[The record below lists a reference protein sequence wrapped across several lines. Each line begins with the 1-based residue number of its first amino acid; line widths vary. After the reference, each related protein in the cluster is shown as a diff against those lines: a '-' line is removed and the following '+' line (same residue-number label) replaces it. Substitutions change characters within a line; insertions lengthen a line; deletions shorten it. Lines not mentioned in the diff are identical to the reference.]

1 MIESFKKNNILKS
14 SGVLLK
20 KRTLDFFFK
29 NKKINVL
36 NKKNYCRFTFAAII
50 ILLLLNNKMI
60 AKDYYFHSTLGNDLN
75 SGLSKKKAFKT
86 LHRISLLKLRPG
98 DRVVLAAGQSF
109 TEGLKLVNQSG
120 TSLNPIVI
128 TAIDWDKKNTK
139 KTAFIDFKSRANGI
153 LIEDCSFITISNITI
168 TGNGYTT
175 EDKSIKMRCGLLL
188 RATTSK
194 LMEHISIKDIII
206 KDVFYENP
214 GFVRGKDEVRTANG
228 TQKYG
233 WGIRL
238 INDNS
243 ENLMENVTIENCNV
257 NSVCHTG
264 IKLTGNNKNIKKVQL
279 LNNKIENTGG
289 PGIQMSEV
297 EAVYVA
303 KNTVSHSG
311 CNDDSRKWG
320 RGSGLWTW
328 GSSNVLIEK
337 NDFIYANGPG
347 DSAGAHI
354 DYNCDN
360 IVLQYN
366 ISAYNA
372 GGFCEIL
379 GNNYNCMYRY
389 NISINDG
396 HRIKGVDGAFQEGKV
411 FWLSG
416 YQGHKEPKGPV
427 NSYFY
432 NNTIYSDASI
442 EAKFAVDNTS
452 NGIVIANNIFC
463 IKGLSKTV
471 LGDQNKKDAQKGL
484 QLENVFFQNNLF
496 LNETTWPKDLKIADS
511 KPVIGNPLYRKEGG
525 LKMEDYIPQNLALI
539 QNKGI
544 EIPTLPEI
552 NVKLLFDLKMEKDIM
567 GNYIKGSP
575 SLGAIECN

>member
-1 MIESFKKNNILKS
+1 MNYKYTLIL
-14 SGVLLK
+14 
-20 KRTLDFFFK
+20 
-29 NKKINVL
+29 
-36 NKKNYCRFTFAAII
+36 I
-50 ILLLLNNKMI
+50 ILLTLLNQKAV
-60 AKDYYFHSTLGNDLN
+60 AKDYYVHPILGKDSNT
-75 SGLSKKKAFKT
+75 GESKKSAFKT
-86 LHRISLLKLRPG
+86 LERTTKIKFLPG
-98 DRVVLAAGQSF
+98 DKIFLAAGQLY
-109 TEGLKLVNQSG
+109 TESLNLIHQNG
-120 TSLNPIVI
+120 TIENPIVI
-128 TAIDWDKKNTK
+128 TAVEWEGKDAKNP
-139 KTAFIDFKSRANGI
+139 AIIDFKSLANGV
-153 LIEDCSFITISNITI
+153 LIEDCSFITLSNITL
-168 TGNGYTT
+168 TANGYGK
-175 EDKSIKMRCGLLL
+175 EDKSLKMRCGLLL
-188 RATTSK
+188 TSKNSK
-194 LMEHISIKDIII
+194 LMEHILIQNIVI

-214 GFVRGKDEVRTANG
+214 GFIRGKEEVKTANG

-238 INDNS
+238 INNNP
-243 ENLMENVTIENCNV
+243 ENLMENITIENCNV

-297 EAVYVA
+297 EAVYVS
-303 KNTVSHSG
+303 KNSVSHSG

-337 NDFIYANGPG
+337 NEFLYANGPG

-360 IVLQYN
+360 IILQYN

-416 YQGHKEPKGPV
+416 YQGNKEPKGPV

-442 EAKFAVDNTS
+442 EAKFAIDNTS
-452 NGIVIANNIFC
+452 KGILIANNIFC
-463 IKGLSKTV
+463 IKGASKVV
-471 LGDQNKKDAQKGL
+471 LGDQNKRDAQNGVAV
-484 QLENVFFQNNLF
+484 ENVFFQNNLF
-496 LNETTWPKDLKIADS
+496 LNETTWPKDLKMKDS
-511 KPVIGNPLYRKEGG
+511 EPLFGNPLFQKEGG
-525 LKMEDYIPQNLALI
+525 LKIADYIPQNLTLI

-544 EIPTLPEI
+544 EIPALPDCNI
-552 NVKLLFDLKMEKDIM
+552 KLLFDLKVEKDIM
-567 GNYIKGSP
+567 GNTIKGVP
-575 SLGAIECN
+575 SIGAIQFN

>member
-1 MIESFKKNNILKS
+1 MNYKS
-14 SGVLLK
+14 AITIIVLL
-20 KRTLDFFFK
+20 T
-29 NKKINVL
+29 VL
-36 NKKNYCRFTFAAII
+36 NLKAV
-50 ILLLLNNKMI
+50 
-60 AKDYYFHSTLGNDLN
+60 AKEYYVHPVYGNDLN
-75 SGLSKKKAFKT
+75 TGESKKNAFKT
-86 LHRISLLKLRPG
+86 LERTTRIKFLPG
-98 DRVVLAAGQSF
+98 DKIFLASGQIY
-109 TEGLKLVNQSG
+109 TE
-120 TSLNPIVI
+120 SLNFINQNGTLQSPIVV
-128 TAIDWDKKNTK
+128 TAIDWDKKK
-139 KTAFIDFKSRANGI
+139 SKQPAIIDFKSLANGV
-153 LIEDCSFITISNITI
+153 LIEDCSFITLSNITL
-168 TGNGYTT
+168 TANGYVN
-175 EDKSIKMRCGLLL
+175 EDKNLKMRCGLLL
-188 RATTSK
+188 TSTNSK
-194 LMEHISIKDIII
+194 LMEHILIQNVVV

-214 GFVRGKDEVRTANG
+214 GFIRGKDEVRTANG

-238 INDNS
+238 INSNAENS
-243 ENLMENVTIENCNV
+243 MENITIENCNV

-264 IKLTGNNKNIKKVQL
+264 IKLTGNSKNIKNVQL

-297 EAVYVA
+297 EAIYVS

-337 NDFIYANGPG
+337 NEFLYANGPG

-354 DYNCDN
+354 DFNCDN

-366 ISAYNA
+366 LSAYNA

-416 YQGHKEPKGPV
+416 YQGDKEPKGPV

-442 EAKFAVDNTS
+442 EAKFAIDNTS
-452 NGIVIANNIFC
+452 KGIVIANNIFC
-463 IKGLSKTV
+463 IKGATKAV
-471 LGDQNKKDAQKGL
+471 LGDQNKRDAQNGVEV
-484 QLENVFFQNNLF
+484 ENVFFTNNLF
-496 LNETTWPKDLKIADS
+496 LNETTWPKDLKIEDS
-511 KPVIGNPLYRKEGG
+511 KPVNGNPLYRKEGG

-544 EIPTLPEI
+544 EIPTLPEN
-552 NVKLLFDLKMEKDIM
+552 NVKLLFDLKIEKDIM
-567 GNYIKGSP
+567 GTRIKGIP
-575 SLGAIECN
+575 SMGAIVPVKE

>member
-1 MIESFKKNNILKS
+1 M
-14 SGVLLK
+14 
-20 KRTLDFFFK
+20 
-29 NKKINVL
+29 
-36 NKKNYCRFTFAAII
+36 
-50 ILLLLNNKMI
+50 LLNQKVT
-60 AKDYYFHSTLGNDLN
+60 AKDYYVHPIYGNDLN
-75 SGLSKKKAFKT
+75 SGESKKTAFKT
-86 LHRISLLKLRPG
+86 LERTTKINFLPG
-98 DRVVLAAGQSF
+98 DRIVLASGQRY
-109 TEGLKLVNQSG
+109 TESLILINQNG
-120 TSLNPIVI
+120 TLQNPIVI
-128 TAIDWDKKNTK
+128 TAVEWDDVNSK
-139 KTAFIDFKSRANGI
+139 KTAIIDFKSQANGV
-153 LIEDCSFITISNITI
+153 LIEDCSFITLSNITL
-168 TGNGYTT
+168 TANGYVKDD
-175 EDKSIKMRCGLLL
+175 ENLKMRCGLLL
-188 RATTSK
+188 TSKKAK
-194 LMEHISIKDIII
+194 LMEHILIQNIIV
-206 KDVFYENP
+206 KDVFYENL
-214 GFVRGKDEVRTANG
+214 GFIRGKEEVKTANG

-238 INDNS
+238 INNIQ
-243 ENLMENVTIENCNV
+243 ENLMENITIENCKV

-264 IKLTGNNKNIKKVQL
+264 IKLTGNKKNIKKVQL

-297 EAVYVA
+297 EAIYVS
-303 KNTVSHSG
+303 KNNVSHSG

-337 NDFIYANGPG
+337 NEFLYANGPG

-360 IVLQYN
+360 IILQYN

-379 GNNYNCMYRY
+379 GNNFNCMYRY

-416 YQGHKEPKGPV
+416 YQGNKEPKGPV

-442 EAKFAVDNTS
+442 EAKFAIDKTS
-452 NGIVIANNIFC
+452 KGILIANNIFC
-463 IKGLSKTV
+463 ILGASKVV
-471 LGDQNKKDAQKGL
+471 LGDQNKRDAQNSVA
-484 QLENVFFQNNLF
+484 LENVFFENNLF
-496 LNETTWPKDLKIADS
+496 LNETTWPKDLIMKDS
-511 KPVIGNPLYRKEGG
+511 KPVFGNPLFRNEGG
-525 LKMEDYIPQNLALI
+525 LKMEDYSPQNLALI

-552 NVKLLFDLKMEKDIM
+552 NIKLLFGLKMEKDIM
-567 GNYIKGSP
+567 DNEIKGLP
-575 SLGAIECN
+575 SIGALQFNE

>member
-1 MIESFKKNNILKS
+1 M
-14 SGVLLK
+14 LLSQK
-20 KRTLDFFFK
+20 T
-29 NKKINVL
+29 V
-36 NKKNYCRFTFAAII
+36 
-50 ILLLLNNKMI
+50 
-60 AKDYYFHSTLGNDLN
+60 AKDYYVHPILGRDSNN
-75 SGLSKKKAFKT
+75 GESKKNAFKT
-86 LHRISLLKLRPG
+86 LAHTTKIKFLPG
-98 DRVVLAAGQSF
+98 DRIVLAADQLYK
-109 TEGLKLVNQSG
+109 E
-120 TSLNPIVI
+120 SLNLINQNGTLQNPVVV
-128 TAIDWDKKNTK
+128 TAVEWVGTDSKRNAI
-139 KTAFIDFKSRANGI
+139 IDFKSLANGI
-153 LIEDCSFITISNITI
+153 LVKDCSFISISNITL
-168 TGNGYTT
+168 TGNGYVK
-175 EDKSIKMRCGLLL
+175 EDENLKMRCGVLM
-188 RATTSK
+188 TSENSK
-194 LMEHISIKDIII
+194 LMEHILIQNLII
-206 KDVFYENP
+206 KDVFYENS
-214 GFVRGKDEVRTANG
+214 GFIRGKDEVRTANG

-238 INDNS
+238 INNFK
-243 ENLMENVTIENCNV
+243 ENLMENITIENCKV

-264 IKLTGNNKNIKKVQL
+264 IKLTGNNKNIKNVQL

-297 EAVYVA
+297 EAIYVS
-303 KNTVSHSG
+303 KNRVSHSG

-337 NDFIYANGPG
+337 NEFLYANGPG

-366 ISAYNA
+366 VSAYNA

-416 YQGHKEPKGPV
+416 YQGNKEPKGPV

-432 NNTIYSDASI
+432 NNTIYSDAAI
-442 EAKFAVDNTS
+442 EAKFAIDNTS
-452 NGIVIANNIFC
+452 KGIVIANNIFY
-463 IKGLSKTV
+463 IKGNSKVV
-471 LGDQNKKDAQKGL
+471 LGDQNKRDAQNGV
-484 QLENVFFQNNLF
+484 EVEDVFFKNNLF
-496 LNETTWPKDLKIADS
+496 LNVNTWPKDLKIEDQA
-511 KPVIGNPLYRKEGG
+511 PVIGNPLFAKEGS
-525 LKMEDYIPQNLALI
+525 LKVADYIPQNAALV

-544 EIPTLPEI
+544 EIPTLPESDF
-552 NVKLLFDLKMEKDIM
+552 KLLFDLKMEKDIM
-567 GNYIKGSP
+567 DNVIKGFP
-575 SLGAIECN
+575 SIGAIQNN

>member
-1 MIESFKKNNILKS
+1 MNLKA
-14 SGVLLK
+14 
-20 KRTLDFFFK
+20 
-29 NKKINVL
+29 
-36 NKKNYCRFTFAAII
+36 NYQIKFIIFI
-50 ILLLLNNKMI
+50 ILTLLNQKII
-60 AKDYYFHSTLGNDLN
+60 AKDYYIHPKYGNDLN
-75 SGLSKKKAFKT
+75 SGESKKSAFKT
-86 LHRISLLKLRPG
+86 LERVAKIKFLPG
-98 DRVVLAAGQSF
+98 DRIVLAAGQLYNES
-109 TEGLKLVNQSG
+109 LNLINQNG
-120 TSLNPIVI
+120 TLQNPIVI
-128 TAIDWDKKNTK
+128 TAIDWKKNK
-139 KTAFIDFKSRANGI
+139 SKQPAIIDFKGQANGV
-153 LIEDCSFITISNITI
+153 LIEDCSFITLANITL
-168 TGNGYTT
+168 TGNGYVNKD
-175 EDKSIKMRCGLLL
+175 ENLKMRCGLLL
-188 RATTSK
+188 NSKHSK
-194 LMEHISIKDIII
+194 LMEHIIIQNVII
-206 KDVFYENP
+206 KNVFYENS
-214 GFVRGKDEVRTANG
+214 GFKRGKDEVRTANG

-238 INDNS
+238 INSNS
-243 ENLMENVTIENCNV
+243 ENLMENITIENCNV

-297 EAVYVA
+297 EAIYVA

-337 NDFIYANGPG
+337 NEFLYANGPG

-442 EAKFAVDNTS
+442 EAKFAIDNTS

-484 QLENVFFQNNLF
+484 VVENVIFQNNLF
-496 LNETTWPKDLKIADS
+496 LNETTWPKYLKIVDS
-511 KPVIGNPLYRKEGG
+511 KPIIGNPLYRKEGG
-525 LKMEDYIPQNLALI
+525 LKITDYIPQNLALI

-544 EIPTLPEI
+544 EIPSLPEN
-552 NVKLLFDLKMEKDIM
+552 NVKLLFGLKMEKDIM
-567 GNYIKGSP
+567 GKEINGTP
-575 SLGAIECN
+575 SIGAIQN

>member
-1 MIESFKKNNILKS
+1 MNYKSVLIVLIILVFFSQKATANDYFVHPILGKDSNTGVSKNN
-14 SGVLLK
+14 
-20 KRTLDFFFK
+20 
-29 NKKINVL
+29 
-36 NKKNYCRFTFAAII
+36 
-50 ILLLLNNKMI
+50 
-60 AKDYYFHSTLGNDLN
+60 
-75 SGLSKKKAFKT
+75 AFKT
-86 LHRISLLKLRPG
+86 LDHTTKIKFLPG
-98 DRVVLAAGQSF
+98 DRIVLAAGQLY
-109 TEGLKLVNQSG
+109 TESLKLINQNG
-120 TSLNPIVI
+120 TLQNPIVI
-128 TAIDWDKKNTK
+128 TSLQWNKKDAKNPAI
-139 KTAFIDFKSRANGI
+139 IDFKSLTNGV
-153 LIEDCSFITISNITI
+153 LIEDCSFITLSNITL
-168 TGNGYTT
+168 TANGYVK
-175 EDKSIKMRCGLLL
+175 EDENLKMRCGLLL
-188 RATTSK
+188 TSTNSK
-194 LMEHISIKDIII
+194 LMEHILIQNIII

-214 GFVRGKDEVRTANG
+214 GFIRGKEEVKTANG
-228 TQKYG
+228 SQKYG

-238 INDNS
+238 INTNPEIS
-243 ENLMENVTIENCNV
+243 MENITIENCTI
-257 NSVCHTG
+257 NSVSHTG
-264 IKLTGNNKNIKKVQL
+264 IKLSGSKKNIKKVQL
-279 LNNKIENTGG
+279 LNNRIENTGG

-297 EAVYVA
+297 ESIYVS
-303 KNTVSHSG
+303 KNTVTHPG

-337 NDFIYANGPG
+337 NEFLYASGPG

-366 ISAYNA
+366 VSAFNA

-379 GNNYNCMYRY
+379 GNNYNCIYRY

-432 NNTIYSDASI
+432 NNTIYSDESI
-442 EAKFAVDNTS
+442 VAKFAIDNTS
-452 NGIVIANNIFC
+452 KGIVIANNIFC

-484 QLENVFFQNNLF
+484 LVENVIFQNNLF
-496 LNETTWPKDLKIADS
+496 LNETTWPKDLKIEDS
-511 KPVIGNPLYRKEGG
+511 KPLIGNPLYRKEGG
-525 LKMEDYIPQNLALI
+525 LKIEDYIPQNLALI

-544 EIPTLPEI
+544 EIPALPDIEMKF
-552 NVKLLFDLKMEKDIM
+552 VFKLKMEKDIM
-567 GNYIKGSP
+567 GNTIKGAP
-575 SLGAIECN
+575 SIGAIVPITE

>member
-1 MIESFKKNNILKS
+1 MNYKSVLIVLVIL
-14 SGVLLK
+14 V
-20 KRTLDFFFK
+20 FFNQK
-29 NKKINVL
+29 
-36 NKKNYCRFTFAAII
+36 AE
-50 ILLLLNNKMI
+50 
-60 AKDYYFHSTLGNDLN
+60 AKDYFVHPILGKDSNT
-75 SGLSKKKAFKT
+75 GISKNNAFKT
-86 LHRISLLKLRPG
+86 LEHTTKIKLLPG
-98 DRVVLAAGQSF
+98 DRIVLAAGQLY
-109 TEGLKLVNQSG
+109 TESLKLINQNG
-120 TSLNPIVI
+120 TVQYPIVI
-128 TAIDWDKKNTK
+128 TSLQWNKKDAKNPAI
-139 KTAFIDFKSRANGI
+139 IDFKSLANGV
-153 LIEDCSFITISNITI
+153 LIEDCSFITLSNITL
-168 TGNGYTT
+168 TANGYVK
-175 EDKSIKMRCGLLL
+175 EDENLKMRCGLLL
-188 RATTSK
+188 NSTNSK
-194 LMEHISIKDIII
+194 LMEHILIQSIII

-214 GFVRGKDEVRTANG
+214 GFIRGKEEVKTANG
-228 TQKYG
+228 SQKYG

-238 INDNS
+238 INTNPD
-243 ENLMENVTIENCNV
+243 LTMENITIENCTI
-257 NSVCHTG
+257 NSVSHTG
-264 IKLTGNNKNIKKVQL
+264 IKLSGSKKNIKKVQL

-297 EAVYVA
+297 ESIYVS
-303 KNTVSHSG
+303 KNTVTHPG

-337 NDFIYANGPG
+337 NEFLYANGPG

-366 ISAYNA
+366 VSAYNA

-389 NISINDG
+389 NVSINDG
-396 HRIKGVDGAFQEGKV
+396 HRIKGVGGAFQEGKV

-416 YQGHKEPKGPV
+416 YQGNKKPKGPV

-442 EAKFAVDNTS
+442 EAKFAIDNTS
-452 NGIVIANNIFC
+452 KGIVIANNIFC
-463 IKGLSKTV
+463 IKGNSKVV
-471 LGDQNKKDAQKGL
+471 LGDQNKRDAQNGL
-484 QLENVFFQNNLF
+484 EVEDVFFKNNLF
-496 LNETTWPKDLKIADS
+496 LSENTWPKDLKIEDS

-544 EIPTLPEI
+544 EIPTLSEN
-552 NVKLLFDLKMEKDIM
+552 NVKLLFDLKVEKDIM
-567 GNYIKGSP
+567 DNEIKGLP
-575 SLGAIECN
+575 SIGAILPSIK

>member
-1 MIESFKKNNILKS
+1 MNYKFALILV
-14 SGVLLK
+14 VLF
-20 KRTLDFFFK
+20 TLLTPK
-29 NKKINVL
+29 
-36 NKKNYCRFTFAAII
+36 A
-50 ILLLLNNKMI
+50 I
-60 AKDYYFHSTLGNDLN
+60 AKEYYIHPVYGNDLN
-75 SGLSKKKAFKT
+75 TGDSKKNAFKT
-86 LHRISLLKLRPG
+86 LERTTRIKFLPG
-98 DRVVLAAGQSF
+98 DKIFLASGQIY
-109 TEGLKLVNQSG
+109 TE
-120 TSLNPIVI
+120 SLNFINQNGTVQSPIVI
-128 TAIDWDKKNTK
+128 TAIDWEEKKSDKP
-139 KTAFIDFKSRANGI
+139 AIIDFKSLANGV
-153 LIEDCSFITISNITI
+153 LIEDCSFITLSNITL
-168 TGNGYTT
+168 TGNGYVTKD
-175 EDKSIKMRCGLLL
+175 ESLKMRCGLLL
-188 RATTSK
+188 TSTNSK
-194 LMEHISIKDIII
+194 LMEHILIQNVVI
-206 KDVFYENP
+206 KDVFYENS
-214 GFVRGKDEVRTANG
+214 GFVRGKEEVKTANG

-238 INDNS
+238 INNIS
-243 ENLMENVTIENCNV
+243 ENSMENITIENCNI

-297 EAVYVA
+297 EAIYVS

-337 NDFIYANGPG
+337 NEFLYANGPG

-379 GNNYNCMYRY
+379 GNNYNCIYRY

-442 EAKFAVDNTS
+442 EAKFAIDNS
-452 NGIVIANNIFC
+452 SKGILIANNIFC
-463 IKGLSKTV
+463 IKGASKVV
-471 LGDQNKKDAQKGL
+471 LGDQNKRDAQNGVEV
-484 QLENVFFQNNLF
+484 ENVFFKNNLF
-496 LNETTWPKDLKIADS
+496 LNEATWPKDLKIADS
-511 KPVIGNPLYRKEGG
+511 KPLIGNPLYRKESG
-525 LKMEDYIPQNLALI
+525 LKIEDYIPQNLALI

-544 EIPTLPEI
+544 EIPTLPASKI
-552 NVKLLFDLKMEKDIM
+552 KLLFDLKMEKDIM
-567 GNYIKGSP
+567 DNEIKGPP
-575 SLGAIECN
+575 SIGAIQSK

>member
-1 MIESFKKNNILKS
+1 LNLKS
-14 SGVLLK
+14 
-20 KRTLDFFFK
+20 
-29 NKKINVL
+29 
-36 NKKNYCRFTFAAII
+36 NYQIKCIVF
-50 ILLLLNNKMI
+50 ILLAQLNQKII
-60 AKDYYFHSTLGNDLN
+60 AKDYYIHPKYGNDLN
-75 SGLSKKKAFKT
+75 SGESKKSAFKT
-86 LHRISLLKLRPG
+86 LERATKIKLFPADRI
-98 DRVVLAAGQSF
+98 VLASGRVYNES
-109 TEGLKLVNQSG
+109 LNLINQKG
-120 TSLNPIVI
+120 TLQNPIVI
-128 TAIDWDKKNTK
+128 IAIDWKENKSK
-139 KTAFIDFKSRANGI
+139 QPAIIDFKGQANGI
-153 LIEDCSFITISNITI
+153 LIEDCSFITISNII
-168 TGNGYTT
+168 LTGNGYTQ
-175 EDKSIKMRCGLLL
+175 ENKNLKMRCGLLI
-188 RATTSK
+188 TSK
-194 LMEHISIKDIII
+194 NSKLIEHILIKNITI
-206 KDVFYENP
+206 KDVFYENY
-214 GFVRGKDEVRTANG
+214 GFKRGKDEVKTANG

-238 INDNS
+238 INSNT
-243 ENLMENVTIENCNV
+243 ENLMENIIIENCNI

-264 IKLTGNNKNIKKVQL
+264 IKLTGNKKNIKKVQL
-279 LNNKIENTGG
+279 LNNLIENTGG

-297 EAVYVA
+297 EAVYVS

-337 NDFIYANGPG
+337 NEFLYASGPG

-389 NISINDG
+389 NISVNDG

-416 YQGHKEPKGPV
+416 YQGNKEPKGPV

-484 QLENVFFQNNLF
+484 QVENVFFQNNLF
-496 LNETTWPKDLKIADS
+496 LNENTWPKNLKIADS
-511 KPVIGNPLYRKEGG
+511 KPIIGNPLYRKEGG
-525 LKMEDYIPQNLALI
+525 LKMEDYIPMNLELI
-539 QNKGI
+539 KNKGI

-552 NVKLLFDLKMEKDIM
+552 NVKLLFDLKIKKDILENEIE
-567 GNYIKGSP
+567 GIP
-575 SLGAIECN
+575 SIGAIKVK

>member
-1 MIESFKKNNILKS
+1 LNIK
-14 SGVLLK
+14 
-20 KRTLDFFFK
+20 T
-29 NKKINVL
+29 
-36 NKKNYCRFTFAAII
+36 NYQIKFII
-50 ILLLLNNKMI
+50 FILIALLNQKTI
-60 AKDYYFHSTLGNDLN
+60 AKDFYIHPKYGNDLN
-75 SGLSKKKAFKT
+75 SGESKKSAFKT
-86 LHRISLLKLRPG
+86 LERATKLKLLPG
-98 DRVVLAAGQSF
+98 DRIVLA
-109 TEGLKLVNQSG
+109 SG
-120 TSLNPIVI
+120 IQYNESLNLINQQGTLNKPIVI
-128 TAIDWDKKNTK
+128 TAVDWEGKDSK
-139 KTAFIDFKSRANGI
+139 KTAIIDFKSQANGI
-153 LIEDCSFITISNITI
+153 LIEDCSFVTLSNITL
-168 TGNGYTT
+168 TGNGYIQ
-175 EDKSIKMRCGLLL
+175 EDKTLKMRCGLLL
-188 RATTSK
+188 TSKKSK
-194 LMEHISIKDIII
+194 LMEHILIQNIII

-214 GFVRGKDEVRTANG
+214 GFIRGKNEVRTANG
-228 TQKYG
+228 SQKYG

-238 INDNS
+238 INSNP
-243 ENLMENVTIENCNV
+243 EIAMQNITIENCNI
-257 NSVCHTG
+257 NSVSHTG
-264 IKLTGNNKNIKKVQL
+264 IKLTGNKKNINTVKI
-279 LNNKIENTGG
+279 LNTKIENTGG

-311 CNDDSRKWG
+311 CHDDSRKWG

-337 NDFIYANGPG
+337 NEFLYANGPG

-416 YQGHKEPKGPV
+416 YQGNKEPKGPV

-432 NNTIYSDASI
+432 NNTIYSDAAI
-442 EAKFAVDNTS
+442 ETKFAVDNTS

-463 IKGLSKTV
+463 IKGLSKAV
-471 LGDQNKKDAQKGL
+471 LGDQNKKDAQLGMKV
-484 QLENVFFQNNLF
+484 ENVFFQNNLF
-496 LNETTWPKDLKIADS
+496 LNDTTWPKDLKIEDS
-511 KPVIGNPLYRKEGG
+511 KPVIGNPLYSKEGG
-525 LKMEDYIPQNLALI
+525 LKIEDYIPKNLSLI

-552 NVKLLFDLKMEKDIM
+552 NVKLLFGLKMEKDIM
-567 GNYIKGSP
+567 DNEIKGLP
-575 SLGAIECN
+575 SIGAIQIN

>member
-1 MIESFKKNNILKS
+1 MNYKITII
-14 SGVLLK
+14 
-20 KRTLDFFFK
+20 FFFFLAFVNQK
-29 NKKINVL
+29 
-36 NKKNYCRFTFAAII
+36 T
-50 ILLLLNNKMI
+50 I
-60 AKDYYFHSTLGNDLN
+60 AKDYYVHPILGNDVN
-75 SGLSKKKAFKT
+75 SGESKKNAFKT
-86 LHRISLLKLRPG
+86 LERATRIKFLPG
-98 DRVVLAAGQSF
+98 DKIILASGQIY
-109 TEGLKLVNQSG
+109 TESLNFINQNG
-120 TSLNPIVI
+120 TLQNPIVI
-128 TAIDWDKKNTK
+128 IAIDWMKKKSK
-139 KTAFIDFKSRANGI
+139 KPAIINFKSFANGI
-153 LIEDCSFITISNITI
+153 LLEDCSFITLSNITL
-168 TGNGYTT
+168 TANGYTN
-175 EDKSIKMRCGLLL
+175 EDKNLKMRCGLLL
-188 RATTSK
+188 TSTNAK
-194 LMEHISIKDIII
+194 LMEHILILNVVI

-214 GFVRGKDEVRTANG
+214 GFIRGKDEVRTANG

-238 INDNS
+238 ISNNV
-243 ENLMENVTIENCNV
+243 ENLMENITIENCTV

-279 LNNKIENTGG
+279 LNNRIENTGG

-297 EAVYVA
+297 EDVYVA

-311 CNDDSRKWG
+311 CHDDSRKWG

-337 NDFIYANGPG
+337 NEFLYANGPG

-360 IVLQYN
+360 IILQYN

-396 HRIKGVDGAFQEGKV
+396 HRIKGLDGAFQEGKV

-416 YQGHKEPKGPV
+416 YQGNKEPKGPV

-432 NNTIYSDASI
+432 NNTIYSDATI
-442 EAKFAVDNTS
+442 EAKFAIDKTS
-452 NGIVIANNIFC
+452 KGILIANNIFC
-463 IKGLSKTV
+463 IKGASKVV
-471 LGDQNKKDAQKGL
+471 LGDQNKKDAQNGVA
-484 QLENVFFQNNLF
+484 LENVFFQNNLF
-496 LNETTWPKDLKIADS
+496 LNENTWPKDLKIEDS
-511 KPVIGNPLYRKEGG
+511 KPIIGNPLYRKEGG
-525 LKMEDYIPQNLALI
+525 LKAEDYIPQNLALI

-552 NVKLLFDLKMEKDIM
+552 NVKLLFDLKMEKDIL
-567 GNYIKGSP
+567 GNEIKGLP
-575 SLGAIECN
+575 SIGAIQ

>member
-1 MIESFKKNNILKS
+1 MNYKSALIL
-14 SGVLLK
+14 
-20 KRTLDFFFK
+20 F
-29 NKKINVL
+29 
-36 NKKNYCRFTFAAII
+36 
-50 ILLLLNNKMI
+50 ILI
-60 AKDYYFHSTLGNDLN
+60 ALMYQRAVAKEYYVHPVYGNDLN
-75 SGLSKKKAFKT
+75 TGESKKNAFKT
-86 LHRISLLKLRPG
+86 LQRTTRIKFLPG
-98 DRVVLAAGQSF
+98 DKIILASGQIFSESLNF
-109 TEGLKLVNQSG
+109 INQNGTLK
-120 TSLNPIVI
+120 NPIVI
-128 TAIDWDKKNTK
+128 TATDWDEKKSK
-139 KTAFIDFKSRANGI
+139 KPAFIDFKSLANGV
-153 LIEDCSFITISNITI
+153 LIEDCSFITLSNITL
-168 TGNGYTT
+168 TANGYVTQD
-175 EDKSIKMRCGLLL
+175 ESLKMRCGLLL
-188 RATTSK
+188 TSTNSK
-194 LMEHISIKDIII
+194 IMEHIVIQNIII
-206 KDVFYENP
+206 KDVFYENA
-214 GFVRGKDEVRTANG
+214 GFVRGKEEVKTANG

-238 INDNS
+238 INNIS
-243 ENLMENVTIENCNV
+243 ENLMENITIENCNI

-297 EAVYVA
+297 EAIYVA
-303 KNTVSHSG
+303 KNSVSNSG

-337 NDFIYANGPG
+337 NEFLYANGPG

-366 ISAYNA
+366 VSAYNA

-432 NNTIYSDASI
+432 NNTIYSDTTI
-442 EAKFAVDNTS
+442 EAKFAIDNTS
-452 NGIVIANNIFC
+452 KGIVIANNIFC
-463 IKGLSKTV
+463 IKGNSKVV
-471 LGDQNKKDAQKGL
+471 LGDQNKRDAQNGIEV
-484 QLENVFFQNNLF
+484 ENVFFKNNLF
-496 LNETTWPKDLKIADS
+496 LNETTWPKDLKMDDS
-511 KPVIGNPLYRKEGG
+511 EPLFGNPLFLNEGS
-525 LKMEDYIPQNLALI
+525 LKIADYITKNSALVH
-539 QNKGI
+539 NRGI
-544 EIPTLPEI
+544 EIPVLPDS
-552 NVKLLFDLKMEKDIM
+552 NFKLLFGLKMEKDIM
-567 GNYIKGSP
+567 DNEIKGPP
-575 SLGAIECN
+575 SIGAIQ

>member
-1 MIESFKKNNILKS
+1 MKFTTKLIL
-14 SGVLLK
+14 
-20 KRTLDFFFK
+20 
-29 NKKINVL
+29 II
-36 NKKNYCRFTFAAII
+36 FTAI
-50 ILLLLNNKMI
+50 LYHKAI
-60 AKDYYFHSTLGNDLN
+60 AKDYYVHPIIGNDGN
-75 SGLSKKKAFKT
+75 NGESKKSALKT
-86 LHRISLLKLRPG
+86 LAHATKIKLAPG
-98 DRVVLAAGQSF
+98 DRIILAFGQ
-109 TEGLKLVNQSG
+109 TYNE
-120 TSLNPIVI
+120 SLNLINQYGTLENPIII
-128 TAIDWDKKNTK
+128 TAVQWDKTNSTK
-139 KTAFIDFKSRANGI
+139 LAVIDFKGQANGV
-153 LIEDCSFITISNITI
+153 LIEACCFITLSNIKL
-168 TGNGYTT
+168 TGNGYFIKD
-175 EDKSIKMRCGLLL
+175 ENLKMRCGLLL

-194 LMEHISIKDIII
+194 LMEHISIKNIVIQ
-206 KDVFYENP
+206 DVFYENP
-214 GFVRGKDEVRTANG
+214 RFVRGKDEVRTANG

-238 INDNS
+238 VNDNS
-243 ENLMENVTIENCNV
+243 EHLMENITIENCNV

-337 NDFIYANGPG
+337 NEFLYANGPG

-396 HRIKGVDGAFQEGKV
+396 HRIKGVNGAFQEGKV

-567 GNYIKGSP
+567 GNDIKGSP

>member
-1 MIESFKKNNILKS
+1 MRYKSVLILV
-14 SGVLLK
+14 VLLG
-20 KRTLDFFFK
+20 LM
-29 NKKINVL
+29 NQNV
-36 NKKNYCRFTFAAII
+36 
-50 ILLLLNNKMI
+50 M
-60 AKDYYFHSTLGNDLN
+60 AKEYYVHPIYGNDSN
-75 SGLSKKKAFKT
+75 TGDSKKKAFKT
-86 LHRISLLKLRPG
+86 LQRITKNKFLPG
-98 DRVVLAAGQSF
+98 DKIVLAAGQLY
-109 TEGLKLVNQSG
+109 TESLNLINQNG
-120 TSLNPIVI
+120 TLQNPIVI
-128 TAIDWDKKNTK
+128 TATDWNKKKSNQP
-139 KTAFIDFKSRANGI
+139 AIIDFKSLANGV
-153 LIEDCSFITISNITI
+153 LIEDCSFITLSNITL
-168 TGNGYTT
+168 TANGYVNQD
-175 EDKSIKMRCGLLL
+175 ENIKMRCGLLL
-188 RATTSK
+188 NSKNSK
-194 LMEHISIKDIII
+194 LMEHIVIQNIII

-214 GFVRGKDEVRTANG
+214 GFIRGKEEVKTANG

-238 INDNS
+238 INTNS
-243 ENLMENVTIENCNV
+243 KNSMENIRIENCIV

-264 IKLTGNNKNIKKVQL
+264 IKLTGNNKNIKKIQL
-279 LNNKIENTGG
+279 VNNKIENTGG

-297 EAVYVA
+297 EAIYVS

-337 NDFIYANGPG
+337 NEFLYANGPG

-379 GNNYNCMYRY
+379 GNNYNCIYRY

-442 EAKFAVDNTS
+442 EAKFAIDNTS
-452 NGIVIANNIFC
+452 KGILIANNIFC
-463 IKGLSKTV
+463 IKGASKVV
-471 LGDQNKKDAQKGL
+471 LGDQKKRDAQNGIEV
-484 QLENVFFQNNLF
+484 ENVFFKNNLF
-496 LNETTWPKDLKIADS
+496 LNETTWPKELKIEDS

-544 EIPTLPEI
+544 DIPTLADI
-552 NVKLLFDLKMEKDIM
+552 QIKLLFGLKMEKDIM
-567 GNYIKGSP
+567 DNEIKGPP
-575 SLGAIECN
+575 SIGAIQSK

>member
-1 MIESFKKNNILKS
+1 MNYILKFC
-14 SGVLLK
+14 LL
-20 KRTLDFFFK
+20 
-29 NKKINVL
+29 I
-36 NKKNYCRFTFAAII
+36 FT
-50 ILLLLNNKMI
+50 ILAHQKTV
-60 AKDYYFHSTLGNDLN
+60 AKDYYVHPIIGNDLN
-75 SGLSKKKAFKT
+75 NGTSKKTAFRT
-86 LHRISLLKLRPG
+86 LARTTKIKLLPG
-98 DRVVLAAGQSF
+98 DCIILANGQRYN
-109 TEGLKLVNQSG
+109 E
-120 TSLNPIVI
+120 SLNLINQHGTPKKPIVI
-128 TAIDWDKKNTK
+128 T
-139 KTAFIDFKSRANGI
+139 TAKWTNDHAEKPALIDFKGEGNGV
-153 LIEDCSFITISNITI
+153 LIEDCSYITVSHIAT
-168 TGNGYTT
+168 TANGYATKN
-175 EDKSIKMRCGLLL
+175 DNLNMRCGVLLISKN
-188 RATTSK
+188 SK
-194 LMEHISIKDIII
+194 LMEHILIKNMLIQ
-206 KDVFYENP
+206 DVFYENI
-214 GFVRGKDEVRTANG
+214 GFIRGTDEVRTANG

-238 INDNS
+238 INGNAA
-243 ENLMENVTIENCNV
+243 NLMENITIENCSIT
-257 NSVCHTG
+257 SVCHTG
-264 IKLTGNNKNIKKVQL
+264 IKLTGNQKNIKNVQL

-303 KNTVSHSG
+303 KNSVSHSG

-337 NDFIYANGPG
+337 NEFLYANGPG

-354 DYNCDN
+354 DFNCDN
-360 IVLQYN
+360 VVLQYN

-416 YQGHKEPKGPV
+416 YQGSKEPKGPV

-432 NNTIYSDASI
+432 NNTIYSDSSI
-442 EAKFAVDNTS
+442 EAKFAIDNTS
-452 NGIVIANNIFC
+452 NGILIANNIFC
-463 IKGLSKTV
+463 VKGLSKAV
-471 LGDQNKKDAQKGL
+471 LGDQNKKDAQRGL
-484 QLENVFFQNNLF
+484 KIENVFFQNNLF

-511 KPVIGNPLYRKEGG
+511 KPIIGNPLYRKEGG
-525 LKMEDYIPQNLALI
+525 LKMEDYIPQNLALV

-544 EIPTLPEI
+544 EIPTMPEI
-552 NVKLLFDLKMEKDIM
+552 NIKLLFDLKMKKDIM
-567 GNYIKGSP
+567 DNVIKGLP
-575 SLGAIECN
+575 SMGAVCPAKE

>member
-1 MIESFKKNNILKS
+1 MKFKSTFIL
-14 SGVLLK
+14 VLL
-20 KRTLDFFFK
+20 
-29 NKKINVL
+29 IVL
-36 NKKNYCRFTFAAII
+36 FSQKAIA
-50 ILLLLNNKMI
+50 N
-60 AKDYYFHSTLGNDLN
+60 DYYVHPKYGNDLN
-75 SGLSKKKAFKT
+75 SGESKEKAFRT
-86 LHRISLLKLRPG
+86 LAQIAKIKMLPG
-98 DRVVLAAGQSF
+98 DRILLASGQLYSESLVLINQKG
-109 TEGLKLVNQSG
+109 TLKTPIFI
-120 TSLNPIVI
+120 TSIEWDDKGSKNP
-128 TAIDWDKKNTK
+128 AL
-139 KTAFIDFKSRANGI
+139 IDFKNLPTGI
-153 LIEDCSFITISNITI
+153 LMEDCSFIEISNIELTA
-168 TGNGYTT
+168 NGYTK
-175 EDKSIKMRCGLLL
+175 EDKNLKMRCGIVLT
-188 RATTSK
+188 AKNSK
-194 LMEHISIKDIII
+194 KVEHILIKNIVIH
-206 KDVFYENP
+206 DVFYENK
-214 GFVRGKDEVRTANG
+214 GFMRGKEEVKSANG

-238 INDNS
+238 INDNP
-243 ENLMENVTIENCNV
+243 ENNMENITIENCIV

-279 LNNKIENTGG
+279 LNNKIINTGG

-297 EAVYVA
+297 ESVYVA

-337 NDFIYANGPG
+337 NEFLYANGPG

-360 IVLQYN
+360 IILQYN

-379 GNNYNCMYRY
+379 GNNYNCIYRY

-396 HRIKGVDGAFQEGKV
+396 HRIKGVNGAFQEGKV

-432 NNTIYSDASI
+432 NNTIYSDDTI
-442 EAKFAVDNTS
+442 EAKFAIDNTS

-463 IKGLSKTV
+463 IKGASKVV
-471 LGDQNKKDAQKGL
+471 LGDQNKRDAQNGVEV
-484 QLENVFFQNNLF
+484 ENIFFKNNLF
-496 LNETTWPKDLKIADS
+496 LNENTWPKGLKMEDTAQI
-511 KPVIGNPLYRKEGG
+511 IGNPSYRNEGG
-525 LKMEDYIPQNLALI
+525 IKLEDYIPQNVTLI

-544 EIPTLPEI
+544 EIPILPQSKL
-552 NVKLLFDLKMEKDIM
+552 KLLFDLKMEKDIM
-567 GNYIKGSP
+567 GNTINGNP
-575 SLGAIECN
+575 SLGAIQIK

>member
-1 MIESFKKNNILKS
+1 MNYKSVLITIFILVIFNQKA
-14 SGVLLK
+14 V
-20 KRTLDFFFK
+20 
-29 NKKINVL
+29 
-36 NKKNYCRFTFAAII
+36 
-50 ILLLLNNKMI
+50 
-60 AKDYYFHSTLGNDLN
+60 AKAYYVHPIYGNDLN
-75 SGLSKKKAFKT
+75 KGTSKKNAFKT
-86 LHRISLLKLRPG
+86 LAHTTKIKFLPG
-98 DRVVLAAGQSF
+98 DKIILASGQIYS
-109 TEGLKLVNQSG
+109 E
-120 TSLNPIVI
+120 SLNFINQNGTLQSPIVL
-128 TAIDWDKKNTK
+128 TAIDWDKKKSK
-139 KTAFIDFKSRANGI
+139 KPAIIDFKSLANGV
-153 LIEDCSFITISNITI
+153 LIEDCSFITLSNIFLTA
-168 TGNGYTT
+168 NGYSK
-175 EDKSIKMRCGLLL
+175 ENKDFEMRCGLLL
-188 RATTSK
+188 NAKNSK
-194 LMEHISIKDIII
+194 LMEHIRIQNVVI
-206 KDVFYENP
+206 KDVFYENQ
-214 GFVRGKDEVRTANG
+214 GFVRGKEEVKTANG

-238 INDNS
+238 MNMNP
-243 ENLMENVTIENCNV
+243 ENLMENITIENCNV

-297 EAVYVA
+297 QAIYVA
-303 KNTVSHSG
+303 KNMVSHSG
-311 CNDDSRKWG
+311 SNNDSRKWG

-337 NDFIYANGPG
+337 NEFLYANGPG

-354 DYNCDN
+354 DFNCDN

-366 ISAYNA
+366 VSAYNA

-416 YQGHKEPKGPV
+416 YQGNKEPKGPV

-432 NNTIYSDASI
+432 NNTIYSDTSI

-484 QLENVFFQNNLF
+484 LVENVFFQNNLF
-496 LNETTWPKDLKIADS
+496 LNENTWPKDLKMTDS
-511 KPVIGNPLYRKEGG
+511 APLIGNPLFLKEGS
-525 LKMEDYIPQNLALI
+525 LKIIDYISQNATVSRA
-539 QNKGI
+539 KGI
-544 EIPTLPEI
+544 EIPSLPDCNI
-552 NVKLLFDLKMEKDIM
+552 KLLFGLKMEKDILD
-567 GNYIKGSP
+567 NAIKGVP
-575 SLGAIECN
+575 GLGAIQSK